1 MSFWPGNVLAI
12 RRRPSTILVWQYG
25 QASCYDPKH
34 WLFGPWMDLELVL
47 CDFTM
52 CCFQINLI
60 LFVYTFPKYLEAFGA
75 ENQVEFIRLSLIFM
89 LFCYTLA
96 PSNKNICMWT

>member
-12 RRRPSTILVWQYG
+12 RRRPSTILVRQYG

-47 CDFTM
+47 CDFYYVLLSDQAKFV
-52 CCFQINLI
+52 CIY
-60 LFVYTFPKYLEAFGA
+60 LFLRFWKHLVQE
-75 ENQVEFIRLSLIFM
+75 IRSIIYVLS
-89 LFCYTLA
+89 
-96 PSNKNICMWT
+96 

>member
-1 MSFWPGNVLAI
+1 M
-12 RRRPSTILVWQYG
+12 RQYG

-47 CDFTM
+47 CDFYYVLLSD
-52 CCFQINLI
+52 QAY

-75 ENQVEFIRLSLIFM
+75 GNQVLYLSFELIFM
-89 LFCYTLA
+89 LFFL
-96 PSNKNICMWT
+96 